1 MVVRGHEKTRILL
14 IYTVFRVVLHLT
26 GKTLGREGF
35 GRPKLVGK
43 HCASSATQRLL
54 GSEAQGVFEIK
65 PHAITQRG

>member
-1 MVVRGHEKTRILL
+1 M
-14 IYTVFRVVLHLT
+14 LHLT

-54 GSEAQGVFEIK
+54 GSKAHGVFEIK